1 MRSAGRRRTA
11 GAPVVLVARAGS
23 SAIPARVA
31 VALVAG
37 LALGACS
44 TPSSGVPDDVLV
56 EQIAGLPGVTSVT
69 LEFQRDPTYGPH
81 YEGEIVVDPGLTEE
95 EARCVSA
102 QAWEILWQGRRT
114 QTSSVSF
121 VHGDDRIGSFG
132 DGDGTDYYGPRPA
145 GPRATATITPCRPS

>member
-1 MRSAGRRRTA
+1 MRTTARRAAATS
-11 GAPVVLVARAGS
+11 GL
-23 SAIPARVA
+23 
-31 VALVAG
+31 ALVAAA
-37 LALGACS
+37 ALVACS
-44 TPSSGVPDDVLV
+44 PSSSSGVPDDVLV

-81 YEGEIVVDPGLTEE
+81 YEGEIVVDPALS
-95 EARCVSA
+95 EAEVTCVRA

-132 DGDGTDYYGPRPA
+132 DGDGTDLYGPRPTE
-145 GPRATATITPCRPS
+145 PRATATITPCRPS